1 MLTVAVDGKGTLQ
14 KTILNRGLWGFYDDM
29 EGFNYDLDRA
39 KALMAEAGYPDGGI
53 STTLTYSTSGA
64 YANIATV
71 IQDNLSKIGITVT
84 LNPMEDATL
93 KETCVNGDQ
102 ELYLWRWN
110 EDSKVDF
117 VYRDL
122 YYTGST
128 SNYHHYSDP
137 HADELID
144 KVATEK
150 DQDARMA
157 AGIELQEYLVN
168 ACPQV
173 PLYIANL
180 VIAFNKDLQE
190 THRHSGVA
198 ARFFSSRHRFSLSLF
213 RRWIFLLKYI
223 GKRLLMLLPVI
234 LVTSFLIFWA
244 MSLTGGDPARQIAGD
259 RATEAE
265 VEAIREE
272 MGLNDPFL
280 VRYGNYMKGMLT
292 GDMGKSYVTNKD
304 VFRTFM
310 EKLPNTLMLGGAAV
324 LIAIIVSLPLGIYT
338 AIHQNTWKDTAG
350 MVFALFGTSMPNFWL
365 GLMLIIL
372 FSLKLHWLPS
382 GGKNGIASLILP
394 ALTVGF
400 GLAALITRTTRSSM
414 LDVIRQDYMTTARAK
429 GCSEK
434 RVIFRHGLKNALI
447 PIITAIGLQMSLVI
461 TGSVLAETVFS
472 WPGIGRLVYDSI
484 SKRDTPMVTG
494 SIIMCS
500 VLMCIINLIV
510 DLIYAFFD
518 PRIKAQYSKKR

>member
-1 MLTVAVDGKGTLQ
+1 M
-14 KTILNRGLWGFYDDM
+14 
-29 EGFNYDLDRA
+29 
-39 KALMAEAGYPDGGI
+39 
-53 STTLTYSTSGA
+53 
-64 YANIATV
+64 
-71 IQDNLSKIGITVT
+71 
-84 LNPMEDATL
+84 
-93 KETCVNGDQ
+93 
-102 ELYLWRWN
+102 
-110 EDSKVDF
+110 
-117 VYRDL
+117 
-122 YYTGST
+122 
-128 SNYHHYSDP
+128 
-137 HADELID
+137 
-144 KVATEK
+144 
-150 DQDARMA
+150 
-157 AGIELQEYLVN
+157 
-168 ACPQV
+168 
-173 PLYIANL
+173 
-180 VIAFNKDLQE
+180 
-190 THRHSGVA
+190 
-198 ARFFSSRHRFSLSLF
+198 
-213 RRWIFLLKYI
+213 LKYI
-223 GKRLLMLLPVI
+223 GKRLLMLIPVI

-244 MSLTGGDPARQIAGD
+244 MSLTGGAPARQIAGD
-259 RATEAE
+259 RAAEAE
-265 VEAIREE
+265 VDAIREE

>member
-1 MLTVAVDGKGTLQ
+1 
-14 KTILNRGLWGFYDDM
+14 
-29 EGFNYDLDRA
+29 
-39 KALMAEAGYPDGGI
+39 
-53 STTLTYSTSGA
+53 
-64 YANIATV
+64 
-71 IQDNLSKIGITVT
+71 
-84 LNPMEDATL
+84 
-93 KETCVNGDQ
+93 
-102 ELYLWRWN
+102 
-110 EDSKVDF
+110 
-117 VYRDL
+117 
-122 YYTGST
+122 
-128 SNYHHYSDP
+128 
-137 HADELID
+137 
-144 KVATEK
+144 
-150 DQDARMA
+150 
-157 AGIELQEYLVN
+157 
-168 ACPQV
+168 
-173 PLYIANL
+173 
-180 VIAFNKDLQE
+180 
-190 THRHSGVA
+190 
-198 ARFFSSRHRFSLSLF
+198 
-213 RRWIFLLKYI
+213 LLKYI
-223 GKRLLMLLPVI
+223 GKRLLMLIPVI

-304 VFRTFM
+304 VFQTFM

-382 GGKNGIASLILP
+382 GGKNGFSSLILP

-429 GCSEK
+429 GCSER

>member
-1 MLTVAVDGKGTLQ
+1 M
-14 KTILNRGLWGFYDDM
+14 
-29 EGFNYDLDRA
+29 
-39 KALMAEAGYPDGGI
+39 
-53 STTLTYSTSGA
+53 
-64 YANIATV
+64 
-71 IQDNLSKIGITVT
+71 
-84 LNPMEDATL
+84 
-93 KETCVNGDQ
+93 
-102 ELYLWRWN
+102 
-110 EDSKVDF
+110 
-117 VYRDL
+117 
-122 YYTGST
+122 
-128 SNYHHYSDP
+128 
-137 HADELID
+137 
-144 KVATEK
+144 
-150 DQDARMA
+150 
-157 AGIELQEYLVN
+157 
-168 ACPQV
+168 
-173 PLYIANL
+173 
-180 VIAFNKDLQE
+180 
-190 THRHSGVA
+190 
-198 ARFFSSRHRFSLSLF
+198 
-213 RRWIFLLKYI
+213 LKYI
-223 GKRLLMLLPVI
+223 GKRLLMLIPVI

-310 EKLPNTLMLGGAAV
+310 EKLPNTLMPGGAAV
-324 LIAIIVSLPLGIYT
+324 LIAINVSLPLGIYT

-382 GGKNGIASLILP
+382 GGKNGFASLILP

>member
-1 MLTVAVDGKGTLQ
+1 M
-14 KTILNRGLWGFYDDM
+14 
-29 EGFNYDLDRA
+29 
-39 KALMAEAGYPDGGI
+39 
-53 STTLTYSTSGA
+53 
-64 YANIATV
+64 
-71 IQDNLSKIGITVT
+71 
-84 LNPMEDATL
+84 
-93 KETCVNGDQ
+93 
-102 ELYLWRWN
+102 
-110 EDSKVDF
+110 
-117 VYRDL
+117 
-122 YYTGST
+122 
-128 SNYHHYSDP
+128 
-137 HADELID
+137 
-144 KVATEK
+144 
-150 DQDARMA
+150 
-157 AGIELQEYLVN
+157 
-168 ACPQV
+168 
-173 PLYIANL
+173 
-180 VIAFNKDLQE
+180 
-190 THRHSGVA
+190 
-198 ARFFSSRHRFSLSLF
+198 
-213 RRWIFLLKYI
+213 LKYI
-223 GKRLLMLLPVI
+223 GKRLLMLIPVI

-244 MSLTGGDPARQIAGD
+244 MSLTGGDPARQVAGD

-304 VFRTFM
+304 VFQTFM

-382 GGKNGIASLILP
+382 GGKNGFASLILP

-500 VLMCIINLIV
+500 VLMCIINLVV

>member
-1 MLTVAVDGKGTLQ
+1 
-14 KTILNRGLWGFYDDM
+14 
-29 EGFNYDLDRA
+29 
-39 KALMAEAGYPDGGI
+39 
-53 STTLTYSTSGA
+53 
-64 YANIATV
+64 
-71 IQDNLSKIGITVT
+71 
-84 LNPMEDATL
+84 
-93 KETCVNGDQ
+93 
-102 ELYLWRWN
+102 
-110 EDSKVDF
+110 
-117 VYRDL
+117 
-122 YYTGST
+122 
-128 SNYHHYSDP
+128 
-137 HADELID
+137 
-144 KVATEK
+144 
-150 DQDARMA
+150 
-157 AGIELQEYLVN
+157 
-168 ACPQV
+168 
-173 PLYIANL
+173 
-180 VIAFNKDLQE
+180 
-190 THRHSGVA
+190 
-198 ARFFSSRHRFSLSLF
+198 
-213 RRWIFLLKYI
+213 
-223 GKRLLMLLPVI
+223 MLLPVI

-265 VEAIREE
+265 VEAIREG

>member
-1 MLTVAVDGKGTLQ
+1 ML
-14 KTILNRGLWGFYDDM
+14 I
-29 EGFNYDLDRA
+29 
-39 KALMAEAGYPDGGI
+39 
-53 STTLTYSTSGA
+53 
-64 YANIATV
+64 
-71 IQDNLSKIGITVT
+71 
-84 LNPMEDATL
+84 
-93 KETCVNGDQ
+93 
-102 ELYLWRWN
+102 
-110 EDSKVDF
+110 
-117 VYRDL
+117 
-122 YYTGST
+122 
-128 SNYHHYSDP
+128 
-137 HADELID
+137 
-144 KVATEK
+144 
-150 DQDARMA
+150 
-157 AGIELQEYLVN
+157 
-168 ACPQV
+168 
-173 PLYIANL
+173 
-180 VIAFNKDLQE
+180 
-190 THRHSGVA
+190 
-198 ARFFSSRHRFSLSLF
+198 
-213 RRWIFLLKYI
+213 
-223 GKRLLMLLPVI
+223 PVI

-244 MSLTGGDPARQIAGD
+244 MSLTGGDPARMVAGD
-259 RATEAE
+259 RATEEE
-265 VEAIREE
+265 VAAIREQ
-272 MGLNDPFL
+272 MGLNDPFM
-280 VRYGNYMKGMLT
+280 VRYGRYVKGMLT

-304 VFRTFM
+304 VFQTFM

-324 LIAIIVSLPLGIYT
+324 LIAIIVSIPLGIYT

-382 GGKNGIASLILP
+382 SGKNGFSSLILP

-494 SIIMCS
+494 AIIMCS
-500 VLMCIINLIV
+500 VLMCIINLVV

>member
-1 MLTVAVDGKGTLQ
+1 
-14 KTILNRGLWGFYDDM
+14 
-29 EGFNYDLDRA
+29 
-39 KALMAEAGYPDGGI
+39 
-53 STTLTYSTSGA
+53 
-64 YANIATV
+64 
-71 IQDNLSKIGITVT
+71 
-84 LNPMEDATL
+84 
-93 KETCVNGDQ
+93 
-102 ELYLWRWN
+102 
-110 EDSKVDF
+110 
-117 VYRDL
+117 
-122 YYTGST
+122 
-128 SNYHHYSDP
+128 
-137 HADELID
+137 
-144 KVATEK
+144 
-150 DQDARMA
+150 
-157 AGIELQEYLVN
+157 
-168 ACPQV
+168 
-173 PLYIANL
+173 
-180 VIAFNKDLQE
+180 
-190 THRHSGVA
+190 
-198 ARFFSSRHRFSLSLF
+198 
-213 RRWIFLLKYI
+213 
-223 GKRLLMLLPVI
+223 MLLPVI

-382 GGKNGIASLILP
+382 GGKNGFASLILP

-500 VLMCIINLIV
+500 VLMCIINLVV